1 MGSGG
6 TEVSF
11 NGGMPQGWRDDPI
24 DGEWLESVGFE
35 RRASPSFH
43 SLKEFTTMIRT
54 TTVANETGGCVAS
67 GKVLEFRSS
76 TFSMP
81 DEILA
86 TLLRLST
93 EVDAT
98 LASRAFQY
106 PANQPQWVEICDL
119 LRATVPEGLEW
130 GARFGIGQLWDV
142 RLEVSRYGSISS
154 DRCRQ
159 GWLES
164 SAEFWQA

>member
-1 MGSGG
+1 MTLG
-6 TEVSF
+6 T
-11 NGGMPQGWRDDPI
+11 
-24 DGEWLESVGFE
+24 
-35 RRASPSFH
+35 
-43 SLKEFTTMIRT
+43 IRT
-54 TTVANETGGCVAS
+54 GTVANETGACIEA

-76 TFSMP
+76 TFVMR

-86 TLLRLST
+86 DLLRLIA

-98 LASRAFQY
+98 LKPKAFQY
-106 PANQPQWVEICDL
+106 PSDQPQWGAICDI

-154 DRCRQ
+154 SRCRQ

-164 SAEFWQA
+164 SAEFWQS